1 MSGPTP
7 ASHLKRGKQVLQLG
21 YAGLLPFVAG
31 ALLVWLL
38 REPAGA
44 PAPAAPGPA
53 AQALAVQALTV
64 YAAVI
69 ASFLG
74 GIHWGLAL
82 REPAPPVAW
91 LAWGVTP
98 SLLAWT
104 AVLLPPGPGLAL
116 LSLLLLACYG
126 MDRRLYPLQG
136 LARWLPLRLRLT
148 AVGATACAMGAAGV
162 WSV

>member
-1 MSGPTP
+1 MSGPSP
-7 ASHLKRGKQVLQLG
+7 ATHLKHSTQVLQLG

-44 PAPAAPGPA
+44 QAAEGQA
-53 AQALAVQALTV
+53 VMAHSLVAQALAA

-82 REPAPPVAW
+82 REPAPPLAW

-98 SLLAWT
+98 SLLAWV
-104 AVLLPPGPGLAL
+104 AVLLPPGPGLVL
-116 LSLLLLACYG
+116 LALLLLACYG
-126 MDRRLYPLQG
+126 VDRRLYPVQG
-136 LARWLPLRLRLT
+136 LARWLPLRLRLS
-148 AVGATACAMGAAGV
+148 AVAAVACAMGAAGV
-162 WSV
+162 WSG